1 MMHRK
6 QVAMFALCLAMFCF
20 VNGALSSCAPKQ
32 KAPLASESIME
43 NSVLDEKKEDI
54 PLVETEP
61 AKISE
66 VEKVVAEEE
75 EEDLSNHDYEPAL
88 DVKDGT
94 FLSQIF
100 DYQDSTI
107 EEILQTEGFGITLG
121 KERSSKGKDF
131 LTVRTSQKQFESL
144 KNQGV
149 SIERKYL
156 WIRPEKEISKQSIG
170 KDRPFERDPYQKL
183 KEEYKEMGYHYLSRF
198 YLDITGEG
206 VPELFIMTYGG
217 TGGSSYL
224 VYQIEPDGYLFVGEM
239 HFRTLHVL
247 HEKTHG
253 FHDLIFTWRGG
264 SVDRYLTLM
273 QFNGYEYQE
282 IKNMVATEDD
292 YEEILTLDSPYLM
305 KVDMEAEQLG
315 ETFHWSAR
323 DDDKY
328 RWK

>member
-1 MMHRK
+1 MLRK
-6 QVAMFALCLAMFCF
+6 QVAMFALCLAMFWF
-20 VNGALSSCAPKQ
+20 VMGTLSSCAPKQ
-32 KAPLASESIME
+32 KAPLASESMIE
-43 NSVLDEKKEDI
+43 SPRLDEEEKDI
-54 PLVETEP
+54 PLAETEP
-61 AKISE
+61 ALDGE
-66 VEKVVAEEE
+66 VAIVAVEEE
-75 EEDLSNHDYEPAL
+75 EEDLSDHDFEPAL
-88 DVKDGT
+88 DVKNGT
-94 FLSQIF
+94 FLSQVF
-100 DYQDSTI
+100 DYHDPTI
-107 EEILQTEGFGITLG
+107 EEILQMEGFVIASG
-121 KERSSKGKDF
+121 KERSWKGRDF

-156 WIRPEKEISKQSIG
+156 WIRPEKETSMQSKG
-170 KDRPFERDPYQKL
+170 KDIPFERDPYQKL
-183 KEEYKEMGYHYLSRF
+183 KEQYKEMGYHYISRF

-206 VPELFIMTYGG
+206 IPELFIMTYGG

-224 VYQIEPDGYLFVGEM
+224 VYQIEPDGYFFIGEM

-282 IKNMVATEDD
+282 FKNMVVTEDV